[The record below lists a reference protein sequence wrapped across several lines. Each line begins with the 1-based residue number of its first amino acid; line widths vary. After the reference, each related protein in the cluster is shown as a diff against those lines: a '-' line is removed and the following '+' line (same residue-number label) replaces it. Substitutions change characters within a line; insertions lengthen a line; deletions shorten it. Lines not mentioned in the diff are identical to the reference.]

1 MKKKKGYFSISAVSH
16 MLDIHQQTIRMYEK
30 SGFIKP
36 KRSEGNTRMFS
47 EEDILKLEQII
58 YYTNKLGVNLAGIEI
73 IFKMQQKMD
82 QMQRKMNTIFSE
94 SKLEL
99 DEERHSLEQQA
110 SNAHREIQKIEKSKD
125 NSEEYFDE

>member
-30 SGFIKP
+30 SGFIQP

-47 EEDILKLEQII
+47 EEDIITLEQII
-58 YYTNKLGVNLAGIEI
+58 YYTNTLGVNLAGIEI
-73 IFKMQQKMD
+73 IFKMQKKIDKMQQKM
-82 QMQRKMNTIFSE
+82 NNIFSE

-99 DEERHSLEQQA
+99 VEERNSLEKEA
-110 SNAHREIQKIEKSKD
+110 SHAYKEIQKIEKRK
-125 NSEEYFDE
+125 NNTEENFNE